1 MNSISD
7 IKPIIAPLLLPAVCL
22 IIGIVAGRFVSCP
35 VGYALGALM
44 LTLLLTFLCSRWS
57 RLQSLLV
64 CLSCMSLGTL
74 LCLHQKSQLEIAWP
88 EEAGNYALVISSE
101 PVERGKT
108 LSMDALLATTG
119 QKIQLRLM
127 RGERSRQLHVGDGL
141 VIFSAIK
148 PLSAQGSYRTW
159 QETHGYVGEA
169 FVWRNHWQRDNVSL
183 ADIGHLQRLRLYF
196 MGLRRQLLAHLSQH
210 VSQRD
215 DYSILAAMTLGDKS
229 AVSRE
234 QKEQFSIAGTSH
246 LLALSGLHLG
256 IIYMLLTS
264 LFRSRRWQLVNQ
276 LLIVSSVWAFVLLV
290 GMPSSVVRAAVMI
303 TVYAVV
309 SLLNRSKTPVN
320 TLALTAILML
330 VSNPYALFDVG
341 FQLSFSAVLA
351 ILLFMPL
358 FNNLFTLPSWLSPL
372 WKTTAVTV
380 AAQLGT
386 APLVAYYFG
395 RFSLWFLLA
404 NFLAI
409 HLATLILY
417 TMLLTLL
424 LSFWPAAQSVVIILP
439 ATLASWLNSWTSW
452 IASLPLAS
460 IDGLRPTVLQVA
472 LLYIIVACL
481 WYLLRYYVKHTFLSN
496 RL

>member
-1 MNSISD
+1 MK
-7 IKPIIAPLLLPAVCL
+7 IKTIIAPLLLPAISL

-35 VGYALGALM
+35 VGYALGALLLM
-44 LTLLLTFLCSRWS
+44 LLLTFLCRRWS

-64 CLSCMSLGTL
+64 SLCCVSLGAL
-74 LCLHQKSQLEIAWP
+74 LCLHQKSLLQVEWP
-88 EEAGNYALVISSE
+88 KAEGNYAVVISSE

-108 LSMDALLATTG
+108 LSMDALLAATG

-127 RGERSRQLHVGDGL
+127 RDERSQQLHVGDGL
-141 VIFSAIK
+141 IVFAAVK

-159 QETHGYVGEA
+159 LETHGYVGET
-169 FVWRNHWQRDNVSL
+169 FVWRNRWQRESVSL
-183 ADIGHLQRLRLYF
+183 SDIGRLQRLRLYF
-196 MGLRRQLLAHLSQH
+196 MGLRRQLLAQVSQH
-210 VSQRD
+210 ISQRD

-234 QKEQFSIAGTSH
+234 QKEQFSVAGTSH

-256 IIYMLLTS
+256 IIYMLLS
-264 LFRSRRWQLVNQ
+264 FLFRSRRWQLVNQ
-276 LLIVSSVWAFVLLV
+276 LLIVSSIWVFVLLV

-303 TVYAVV
+303 TIYAVV
-309 SLLNRSKTPVN
+309 SLLNRSKTPIN

-330 VSNPYALFDVG
+330 ISNPYALFDVG

-358 FNNLFTLPSWLSPL
+358 FNSLFTLPFWLSPL

-395 RFSLWFLLA
+395 RFSVWFLLA
-404 NFLAI
+404 NYLAI
-409 HLATLILY
+409 PLATLILY

-424 LSFWPAAQSVVIILP
+424 LSFWPAAQSVIIAIP
-439 ATLASWLNSWTSW
+439 ATLATWLNNWTAW

-460 IDGLRPTVLQVA
+460 IDGLRPTILQVT
-472 LLYIIVACL
+472 LLYVVIACL
-481 WYLLRYYVKHTFLSN
+481 WYLLHYYVKHKPE
-496 RL
+496 

>member
-1 MNSISD
+1 MPTITITLHISIFT
-7 IKPIIAPLLLPAVCL
+7 K
-22 IIGIVAGRFVSCP
+22 
-35 VGYALGALM
+35 
-44 LTLLLTFLCSRWS
+44 
-57 RLQSLLV
+57 LQV
-64 CLSCMSLGTL
+64 
-74 LCLHQKSQLEIAWP
+74 
-88 EEAGNYALVISSE
+88 
-101 PVERGKT
+101 
-108 LSMDALLATTG
+108 
-119 QKIQLRLM
+119 
-127 RGERSRQLHVGDGL
+127 
-141 VIFSAIK
+141 
-148 PLSAQGSYRTW
+148 
-159 QETHGYVGEA
+159 
-169 FVWRNHWQRDNVSL
+169 
-183 ADIGHLQRLRLYF
+183 
-196 MGLRRQLLAHLSQH
+196 SQH
-210 VSQRD
+210 ISQRD

-234 QKEQFSIAGTSH
+234 QKEQFSVAGTSH

-303 TVYAVV
+303 TVYAFV
-309 SLLNRSKTPVN
+309 SLLNRSKTPIN

-330 VSNPYALFDVG
+330 VSNPYALFDIG

-358 FNNLFTLPSWLSPL
+358 FNSLFTLPFWLSPL

-395 RFSLWFLLA
+395 RFSVWFLLA
-404 NFLAI
+404 NYLAI
-409 HLATLILY
+409 PLATLILY

-424 LSFWPAAQSVVIILP
+424 LSFWPAAQSVIIAIP
-439 ATLASWLNSWTSW
+439 ATLATWLNSWTAW

-460 IDGLRPTVLQVA
+460 IDGLRPTILQVT
-472 LLYIIVACL
+472 LLYVVIACL
-481 WYLLRYYVKHTFLSN
+481 WYLLHYYVKHKPE
-496 RL
+496 